1 MFRELLQLID
11 QDSRIMDPDA
21 HVVDSWGET
30 LSAIEYCWEGSKNHI
45 AIANMLSF
53 HADEGAKKRLTEAG
67 LVDFLNESYEKYRAG
82 LLRKTEEF
90 WFYAWHD
97 EMAGQLRCSAAPARS
112 ESELP
117 FGARI
122 RVTRD
127 PLQVAQEYLASP
139 YNGIIRFSEL
149 QEQAFPEGTP
159 RELVLTVFGR
169 PIPW

>member
-1 MFRELLQLID
+1 
-11 QDSRIMDPDA
+11 
-21 HVVDSWGET
+21 
-30 LSAIEYCWEGSKNHI
+30 
-45 AIANMLSF
+45 
-53 HADEGAKKRLTEAG
+53 
-67 LVDFLNESYEKYRAG
+67 
-82 LLRKTEEF
+82 
-90 WFYAWHD
+90 
-97 EMAGQLRCSAAPARS
+97 
-112 ESELP
+112 LP